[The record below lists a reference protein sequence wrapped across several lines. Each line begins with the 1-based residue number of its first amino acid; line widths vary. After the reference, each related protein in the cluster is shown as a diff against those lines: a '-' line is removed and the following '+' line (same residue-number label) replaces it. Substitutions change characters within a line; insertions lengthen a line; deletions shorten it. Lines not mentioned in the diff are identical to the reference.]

1 MKQKSAETDDR
12 FMTTVRLGPRG
23 QLVIPKEA
31 RALYNVKPGDSLLLL
46 ADREGGISLQRMD
59 RCRELF
65 TSVFPDSK
73 LK

>member
-1 MKQKSAETDDR
+1 MKQKSSETEGR

-31 RALYNVKPGDSLLLL
+31 RALYDVKPGDSLLLL

-59 RCRELF
+59 RCRDLF
-65 TSVFPDSK
+65 VSVFPDTEPT
-73 LK
+73 